1 MNALV
6 PVSPARF
13 ASVSLLANGIVVG
26 LLGQPGEQVQIA
38 LVNGASSLVEI
49 RSVTIGV
56 DGTATLSS
64 GQ

>member
-1 MNALV
+1 VNALV

-49 RSVTIGV
+49 HSVTIGV